1 MMTKDVILFLVFMAV
16 LLLSSIPVGRYM
28 AKVFTLQ
35 PLPGDKILNPLENLF
50 YKITGTHVGEEM
62 NWKKYSLSVLWFN
75 IFGAILLFII
85 QMTQALLPFNPENL
99 ANSESWHLAF
109 NTAVSFMTNT
119 NWQAYSGETA
129 MSYFT
134 QMAGLTVQNFVSAA
148 TGVAV
153 AVALIRGLINKKTD
167 NLGNFWVDLTRCI
180 TRIFLPMAIVLATIL
195 VSQGVPQNLNAY
207 PHVVTVEGA
216 EQIIA
221 TGPVASQEA
230 IKELGTNGGGFFNA
244 NSSHPYENPSPLT
257 NFFEMY
263 AILIV
268 SAGLVICYG
277 EMAKDR
283 KQGYSVLAAMSL
295 LFTLMFAV
303 CYWAESSGNPI
314 ISQYGLSGAT
324 AMEGKEV
331 RFGIGS
337 SALFATTTTAA
348 SCGAVNSW
356 HDSYTGIGG
365 LVPMLQMMLGEIVF
379 GGTGAGF
386 YGMILYV
393 LITVFIVGLMVGRT
407 PEYLGKKVEAREV
420 VLTIIGLL
428 LPAIVILCFSATSA
442 VTEAGLA
449 GVSNPGPHG
458 LSEILYGYASGAGNN
473 GSAFAGLGA
482 NSLWYNVTIGLAM
495 FIGRFGV
502 IIPVLA
508 IAGSMSTKKIAPAG
522 AGTFNT
528 GSTLFTL
535 LLCVVILIVGA
546 LTFFP
551 ALAMGPIVDHLYM
564 LQGVVF

>member
-1 MMTKDVILFLVFMAV
+1 MMTKDVILFLVFMVA
-16 LLLSSIPVGRYM
+16 LLIGSIPVGRYM

-35 PLPGDKILNPLENLF
+35 PLPGDKILTPLENIF
-50 YKITGTHVGEEM
+50 YKITGTRVDEEM
-62 NWKKYSLSVLWFN
+62 DWKKYTLSLFWFN
-75 IFGAILLFII
+75 IFGAILLFTI
-85 QMTQALLPFNPENL
+85 QMVQAVLPFNPEDLDNV
-99 ANSESWHLAF
+99 ETWHLAF

-119 NWQAYSGETA
+119 NWQAYSGETTL
-129 MSYFT
+129 SYFS

-153 AVALIRGLINKKTD
+153 AIALIRGLANKRTD
-167 NLGNFWVDLTRCI
+167 NIGNFWVDLTRCI
-180 TRIFLPMAIVLATIL
+180 TRIFLPMAIVVATIL
-195 VSQGVPQNLNAY
+195 VFNGTPQNLNAY
-207 PHVVTVEGA
+207 PHVTTLEGA
-216 EQIIA
+216 EQVIA

-244 NSSHPYENPSPLT
+244 NSSHPYENPTPFT
-257 NFFEMY
+257 NFVEMY

-277 EMAKDR
+277 EMAENR
-283 KQGYSVLAAMSL
+283 KQGYSVLAAMFI
-295 LFTLMFAV
+295 LFTLMFAT
-303 CYWAESSGNPI
+303 CYWAESSGNTI
-314 ISQYGLSGAT
+314 IAQYNLSGPT

-365 LVPMLQMMLGEIVF
+365 LVPMLQMMLGEIIF

-428 LPAIVILCFSATSA
+428 LPAMTILCFSAASS
-442 VTEAGLA
+442 VTEVGLA

-458 LSEILYGYASGAGNN
+458 LSEILYGYSSGAGNN

-482 NSLWYNVTIGLAM
+482 NSLWYNVTIGTAM

-508 IAGSMSTKKIAPAG
+508 IAGSMSPKKIAPAG
-522 AGTFNT
+522 PGTFDT
-528 GSTLFTL
+528 GSTLFTV

-551 ALAMGPIVDHLYM
+551 ALALGPIVDHLYM